1 MTSALDRPDGCDLAP
16 LRCGD
21 RLLPVGERTL
31 LMGILNTSP
40 ESFSGDGV
48 AGDVDAALA
57 QAEAMVAEG
66 ADIVDVGGQS
76 TRPGSEPVGA
86 GAETARAVPV
96 VAAIAERLDCVVSI
110 DTSEPEVARRAVEA
124 GAGFVNDV
132 FGLRADRMIETVARA
147 DVPACIMH
155 MRGTPRTMQ
164 ADPRYDD
171 LMGEILEFLAE
182 RVDAAV
188 AGGIA
193 RTQLVVDPGF
203 GFGKTVAHNLEM
215 LRRLGEL
222 RGLGLAV
229 LLGTS
234 RKSTIGTV
242 LDLPVDER
250 VFGGAATCALGIA
263 GGADILRVHDV
274 REMKQVAVMTD
285 AIVSRP
291 KSGRP

>member
-1 MTSALDRPDGCDLAP
+1 L
-16 LRCGD
+16 
-21 RLLPVGERTL
+21 
-31 LMGILNTSP
+31 
-40 ESFSGDGV
+40 
-48 AGDVDAALA
+48 AGDVAVALSL
-57 QAEAMVAEG
+57 AERMVAEG

-86 GAETARAVPV
+86 EEETARTVPV
-96 VAAIAERLDCVVSI
+96 VAAIAERLDCVISI
-110 DTSEPEVARRAVEA
+110 DTSEPDVARRAIEA
-124 GAGFVNDV
+124 GARFVNDV
-132 FGLRADRMIETVARA
+132 FGLRADGMIETVARA
-147 DVPACIMH
+147 GVPACIMH
-155 MRGTPRTMQ
+155 MQGTPHTMQ

-193 RTQLVVDPGF
+193 RPQLVVDPGF
-203 GFGKTVAHNLEM
+203 GFGKTVSHNLEM

-222 RGLGLAV
+222 RDLGLAI

-234 RKSTIGTV
+234 RKSTIGAV
-242 LDLPVDER
+242 LDLPVEKR

-274 REMKQVAVMTD
+274 REMKQVAVMAD
-285 AIVSRP
+285 AVVR
-291 KSGRP
+291 GWRGGA

>member
-1 MTSALDRPDGCDLAP
+1 MTSALDRIDDGDLPP

-31 LMGILNTSP
+31 IMGIVNTSP
-40 ESFSGDGV
+40 DSFSGDGL
-48 AGDVDAALA
+48 AGDVDGALSL
-57 QAEAMVAEG
+57 AEGMVADG

-86 GAETARAVPV
+86 EEETARTVPV

-110 DTSEPEVARRAVEA
+110 DTSRPEVAERAIEA

-132 FGLRADRMIETVARA
+132 SGLRADGMIERVAQA
-147 DVPACIMH
+147 GVPACIMH

-171 LMGEILEFLAE
+171 LMGEIVAFLAE
-182 RVDAAV
+182 RIEAAV

-193 RTQLVVDPGF
+193 RSQLVVDPGF
-203 GFGKTVAHNLEM
+203 GFGKTVAHNLEI

-234 RKSTIGTV
+234 RKSTIGAV

-274 REMKQVAVMTD
+274 REMKQVAVMAD
-285 AIVSRP
+285 AVVR
-291 KSGRP
+291 GWRGGA